1 MESPLEGRHEQ
12 KTENGDN
19 VVIFLVL
26 DAETGYK
33 LVDGASHNDSRK
45 TAGSGNTVCERK
57 DALGWFRRICSH
69 DFFRC
74 LKADLGIREKARIF
88 NFPVTVWLM
97 IVQRLSGGTLADAVA
112 ELVAGNGWDLLEP
125 CKRVRQGVISP
136 NTGAYSEAR
145 QRVPVKA
152 SRRIAEHTFQQLRTA
167 MATEP
172 LRDRLFIV
180 DGSSIRLAHTAA
192 LLKQYGAARNQHG
205 DSHWPIMRV
214 VTMHHVMTGMALPPR
229 YGPMYGDSAVGEQEL
244 AEQML
249 DGLPDGSVL
258 IGDRNFGIFSLMWLA
273 QSRGHDVLVR
283 LQRERAAQL
292 SDELDTVG
300 EQSVEW
306 RPSRWDRQSHPEL
319 SVESSLKGRLVIVR
333 VEGVSG
339 LLYLFTTLAETPEQV
354 AALYKERWNI
364 ETDLRSLK
372 EQMKL
377 HSITAKTPDMAASEL
392 LLAVAAYNLIRAV
405 MQHAARQ
412 AGVEPRRL
420 SYSRSQSCFWPFIR
434 AVSGRC
440 TEQQFQR
447 QWEILIRAVGQCKLP
462 NRSRPSAPREVW
474 LKRHAF
480 PIRSSQEKTK

>member
-1 MESPLEGRHEQ
+1 
-12 KTENGDN
+12 
-19 VVIFLVL
+19 
-26 DAETGYK
+26 
-33 LVDGASHNDSRK
+33 VDGTSHSNSEENRKSSGRSRRE
-45 TAGSGNTVCERK
+45 SK

-69 DFFRC
+69 DFFRS
-74 LKADLGIREKARIF
+74 LKAELGIRERRRVF
-88 NFPVTVWLM
+88 SLPVTVWLM
-97 IVQRLSGGTLADAVA
+97 MVQRLSGGTLADAVS

-125 CKRVRQGVISP
+125 CKRVRQGIISP

-145 QRVPVKA
+145 QRVPVQA
-152 SRRIAEHTFQQLRTA
+152 SRRVAEHTFRQLRAA

-180 DGSSIRLAHTAA
+180 DGSSIRLAHTPA
-192 LLKQYGAARNQHG
+192 LLQQYGAARNQHG

-214 VTMHHVMTGMALPPR
+214 VTMHHVVTGMALPPC
-229 YGPMYGDSAVGEQEL
+229 YGPMYGDGAVGEQQL

-249 DGLPDGSVL
+249 DGLPDRSVL

-273 QSRGHDVLVR
+273 HSRGHDVVVR
-283 LQRERAAQL
+283 LQRERAVQL
-292 SDELDTVG
+292 NEELDATG
-300 EQSVEW
+300 DHRVEW
-306 RPSRWDRQSHPEL
+306 RPSRSDRKSHPEL
-319 SVESSLKGRLVIVR
+319 PAAAGLTGRLVIVR
-333 VEGVSG
+333 GEGASE
-339 LLYLFTTLAETPEQV
+339 LLYLFTTLAETAGQI

-440 TEQQFQR
+440 TQHQFQR
-447 QWEILIRAVGQCKLP
+447 QWEVLIRAVGQCKLP

-474 LKRHAF
+474 LKRSAF
-480 PIRSSQEKTK
+480 PIRRSQEKTK